1 MTDVLQQQLCLVIW
15 WLCKIHIVQQSKLWW
30 KHGGPHIKKK
40 KNNLNVV
47 LQVQKCGWA
56 NRHSASV
63 TVFPLLSQSFAVCH
77 IHIGHMLEKLTVQHP
92 FSDSSHLSNRQTK
105 QNATLEP
112 YRFHK
117 LMETFIPHSQPQWKC
132 LPSMEKSVC
141 QCVVQWCLGLQISTE
156 RRR

>member
-1 MTDVLQQQLCLVIW
+1 MSCSNNYVLLFNDYGKSILCNS
-15 WLCKIHIVQQSKLWW
+15 QSW
-30 KHGGPHIKKK
+30 GG
-40 KNNLNVV
+40 NMAAQNLNVV
-47 LQVQKCGWA
+47 QQFKKCGCA
-56 NRHSASV
+56 NSGSV
-63 TVFPLLSQSFAVCH
+63 TVFPLLSLRFAGCH

-117 LMETFIPHSQPQWKC
+117 LMETFISHSQPQWKC
-132 LPSMEKSVC
+132 LPSMEKSGC
-141 QCVVQWCLGLQISTE
+141 QCVVHWCLGLQISTE